1 MKTKLLLIT
10 LLFATMPA
18 VNAQNRERDYLKKVF
33 ANLEKIE
40 SATYYVANESWQPG
54 DSTALSILH
63 GVSEG
68 KTATNGCKNRRYN
81 TLIFS

>member
-33 ANLEKIE
+33 ANLEKMNPQHIMLLTK
-40 SATYYVANESWQPG
+40 AGNPG
-54 DSTALSILH
+54 TPPHYPFYMDSS
-63 GVSEG
+63 
-68 KTATNGCKNRRYN
+68 KNII
-81 TLIFS
+81 TP

>member
-40 SATYYVANESWQPG
+40 SATYYVANESW
-54 DSTALSILH
+54 
-63 GVSEG
+63 
-68 KTATNGCKNRRYN
+68 
-81 TLIFS
+81 

>member
-54 DSTALSILH
+54 DSPHYPFYMDS
-63 GVSEG
+63 S
-68 KTATNGCKNRRYN
+68 KNII
-81 TLIFS
+81 TP

>member
-54 DSTALSILH
+54 DSTAFYMDS
-63 GVSEG
+63 S
-68 KTATNGCKNRRYN
+68 KNII
-81 TLIFS
+81 TP